1 LTRPAFGV
9 VVADDADPLA
19 EAIASALI
27 ERGVETRLVPVSQLA
42 LEAIAFDAATATLGG
57 RVVDTAVFLAK
68 PTASFGG
75 DFTHED
81 AEFCNAEVR
90 AAWLGLLNVPSVA
103 TVTRWT
109 AEEWASFGEWAIW
122 RRRLVSEGIAC
133 SPIAFGTGPPAE
145 HARWMP
151 FSSAGT
157 HPVPGP
163 LGRRLLALPVTGAE
177 PAKTSIWCCGRVVA
191 GTESALIDRCGEV
204 LESYGTRLASIVL
217 DSNGAVFACTSRV
230 DIRDEQTISLVALTV
245 AGQLHADLARRRS

>member
-9 VVADDADPLA
+9 VVAEDADPLA

-27 ERGVETRLVPVSQLA
+27 ERGVETRLVLASQLA
-42 LEAIAFDAATATLGG
+42 LEAIAFDASTATLGG
-57 RVVDTAVFLAK
+57 RVVDAAVFLAE

-90 AAWLGLLNVPSVA
+90 AAWLGLLNLPSVA

-109 AEEWASFGEWAIW
+109 AEEWGSFGEWAIW
-122 RRRLVSEGIAC
+122 RRRLLSEGIAC
-133 SPIAFGTGPPAE
+133 SPIAFGTGPLDE
-145 HARWMP
+145 HARWVP

-163 LGRRLLALPVTGAE
+163 LGRRVLALPVTSAK
-177 PAKTSIWCCGRVVA
+177 PATTSIWCCGRVVA
-191 GTESALIDRCGEV
+191 GSESALIDRCGDV

-217 DSNGAVFACTSRV
+217 DRDGAVFACTSRV
-230 DIRDEQTISLVALTV
+230 DIRGERTIALVAQAV
-245 AGQLHADLARRRS
+245 AGQLHVDLARRRS